1 MRRGGYILWEL
12 APNPELILIATGS
25 EVSLALVAARKL
37 AENGV
42 KVRVVS
48 LPSWEI
54 FDRQP
59 QEYRESVLPPSVTAR
74 IAVEAGIKLGWEHYV
89 GISGK
94 IIGMETFGAQR
105 SGIDTV

>member
-1 MRRGGYILWEL
+1 M
-12 APNPELILIATGS
+12 NPHWLTS
-25 EVSLALVAARKL
+25 V
-37 AENGV
+37 AENGT

-59 QEYRESVLPPSVTAR
+59 DEYRESVLPSSVAAR

-89 GISGK
+89 GLQGK
-94 IIGMETFGAQR
+94 IIGMETFGA
-105 SGIDTV
+105 SAPGPVLYEKFGFTVDNIIATAQGLLHLT